1 MRLPIIQ
8 GVIRR
13 RILANFRVD
22 PEVMQNQLP
31 SRFRPKLH
39 EGFAVAGICL
49 IRLEHIRPRRLP
61 SIVGLSSEN
70 AAHRVAVL
78 WDEGGEPNEGVFISR
93 RDTDSQLNH
102 LLGGRI
108 FPGEHHHASFE
119 VTESAAGIRLSMRSE
134 DDAVAIDIEGQL
146 GAEIPASSI
155 FTSLAESSS
164 FFEAGS
170 LGYSV
175 TREPQ
180 RLDGLKLATKEWH
193 VEPLHLATAYS
204 SYFSNPAKFPTGSVE
219 FDHALIM
226 RNVAHEWHTADDLYV

>member
-1 MRLPIIQ
+1 
-8 GVIRR
+8 
-13 RILANFRVD
+13 
-22 PEVMQNQLP
+22 
-31 SRFRPKLH
+31 
-39 EGFAVAGICL
+39 
-49 IRLEHIRPRRLP
+49 
-61 SIVGLSSEN
+61 
-70 AAHRVAVL
+70 
-78 WDEGGEPNEGVFISR
+78 
-93 RDTDSQLNH
+93 
-102 LLGGRI
+102 
-108 FPGEHHHASFE
+108 
-119 VTESAAGIRLSMRSE
+119 
-134 DDAVAIDIEGQL
+134 VAIDIEGQI